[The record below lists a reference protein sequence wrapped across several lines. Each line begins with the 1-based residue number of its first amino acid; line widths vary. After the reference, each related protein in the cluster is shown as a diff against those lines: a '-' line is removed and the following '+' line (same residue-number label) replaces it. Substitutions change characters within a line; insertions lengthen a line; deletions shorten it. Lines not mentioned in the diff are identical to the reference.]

1 MAHRTL
7 KIPGFP
13 VDFPL
18 ERLWE
23 NEREYWEGDIGED
36 PIGDDLDAR
45 LWAIKQAIKS
55 GHVSDGASDTLID
68 RKDIAELLIP
78 LRLNDP
84 EPTLNSLWRIAGRHL
99 RPKHMEIL
107 GSGPKATA
115 QLLDEVRRGVIQLE
129 ETVDRLPAVVR
140 DFLIEAFPLLP
151 KPYRN
156 NEKLDIAAL
165 ERVLPDLGHVV
176 FLVGDALS
184 RRRRRPPHILRRQ
197 TLIDAAA
204 AIEAA
209 TGNRVQT
216 LWSEKGKPRY
226 KFRGEEG
233 QATLAFMKLVEP
245 GASER
250 ALVTDFRKKKSS
262 CEPDRQKIEA
272 AKAIK

>member
-1 MAHRTL
+1 MARRTL

-23 NEREYWEGDIGED
+23 NERECWEGGIGED

-45 LWAIKQAIKS
+45 LWAIRQAIKS
-55 GHVSDGASDTLID
+55 GNASEGASDTLID
-68 RKDIAELLIP
+68 RKDVAELLIP
-78 LRLNDP
+78 LRLSDP
-84 EPTLNSLWRIAGRHL
+84 EPTLDSLWRVAGRHL

-115 QLLDEVRRGVIQLE
+115 ELLDEVRRAVIQLE
-129 ETVDRLPAVVR
+129 ESVDRLPVVVR
-140 DFLIEAFPLLP
+140 DFLIETFPLLP

-156 NEKLDIAAL
+156 NDKLDIAAL
-165 ERVLPDLGHVV
+165 ERVLPDLGHMA

-204 AIEAA
+204 TIEAA
-209 TGNRVQT
+209 TGNRVRT

-226 KFRGEEG
+226 KFQGEEG
-233 QATLAFMKLVEP
+233 EATLAFIKLVEP
-245 GASER
+245 WASER
-250 ALVTDFRKKKSS
+250 ALVTDFRKRKK
-262 CEPDRQKIEA
+262 QL
-272 AKAIK
+272 